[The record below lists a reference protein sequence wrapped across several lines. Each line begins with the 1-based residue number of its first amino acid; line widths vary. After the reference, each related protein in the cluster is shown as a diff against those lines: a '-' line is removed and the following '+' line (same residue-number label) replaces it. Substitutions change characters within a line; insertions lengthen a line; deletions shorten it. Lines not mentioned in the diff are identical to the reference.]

1 MVNRTLDLGIV
12 PTYLKKSI
20 VTPIYKG
27 GSRGSP
33 SNYRP
38 VALTSTISKIAEKI
52 IKKRIIDFC
61 TENNKLNPNQH
72 GFRTGRSCLSE
83 ILSNLNYYLEELESR
98 KTIDVI
104 YLDFAK
110 AFDKEIHQILI
121 RKLRELSID
130 EIYVR

>member
-1 MVNRTLDLGIV
+1 MVNTTFDLGIV

-61 TENNKLNPNQH
+61 SENNKLNPNQH

-83 ILSNLNYYLEELESR
+83 ILNNFNYYLQEL
-98 KTIDVI
+98 
-104 YLDFAK
+104 
-110 AFDKEIHQILI
+110 
-121 RKLRELSID
+121 
-130 EIYVR
+130 